1 MYKTANEMS
10 DQLQGAK
17 VLEPFRE
24 MKAYDRRAAIRCLV
38 EVSPLMH
45 DLPEI
50 QELDVNPLI
59 LSDDGNYEMA
69 VDVGVLCLNITSK

>member
-1 MYKTANEMS
+1 MI

-17 VLEPFRE
+17 VLEPFRG

-45 DLPEI
+45 NLSEI
-50 QELDVNPLI
+50 QGYAPRTKAPLSYNLRNLRTIKVPGSSVNREPWNFKP
-59 LSDDGNYEMA
+59 GE
-69 VDVGVLCLNITSK
+69 